1 MDCIAALLK
10 RNFAHSH
17 KIKNIEFKNMAL
29 EGENYSKINHIIKDA
44 KELITIQYQE
54 YNSSG
59 KKPESYDTHAYQI
72 SSI

>member
-1 MDCIAALLK
+1 
-10 RNFAHSH
+10 
-17 KIKNIEFKNMAL
+17 MAL

-59 KKPESYDTHAYQI
+59 KKPESHYTHAYQI